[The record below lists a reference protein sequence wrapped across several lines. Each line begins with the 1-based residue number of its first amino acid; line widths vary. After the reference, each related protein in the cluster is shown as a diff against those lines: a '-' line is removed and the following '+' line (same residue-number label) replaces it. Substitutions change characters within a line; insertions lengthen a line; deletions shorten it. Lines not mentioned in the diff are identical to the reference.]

1 MNNCPFVFLLTVVLF
16 VGLNEAVCHKNAL
29 AFENNLAKSHSTL
42 QVHCKSRDNDIG
54 VHLVKFNDPAY
65 TFRFGDNVFLRTKW
79 DCDLRQGPKMEYFQS
94 FRAYNGGFTRKC
106 NETDT
111 WISKDDGIYLS
122 RNGQSEE
129 KGFDWTKK

>member
-1 MNNCPFVFLLTVVLF
+1 MRYYAFKQLLSFLEKKYV
-16 VGLNEAVCHKNAL
+16 AVCHKNAL

-122 RNGQSEE
+122 RNGQPEE